1 MPILHSVVQ
10 YSPEYDKL
18 KLGLPTSSNFKKIV
32 TPTMA
37 KKSDQRKDYAYH
49 LIAERL
55 LGYRIETYQSE
66 HMRRG
71 MIEEAEAVEWYQW
84 DTGVTTEQVGFI
96 TNDEGTLGCSPD
108 RLVGDDGLLEVK
120 CLSDKEHVQALC
132 EGRINVRFRPQ
143 LQGQIYISERDW
155 VDILLWHRVL
165 PRLVIRV
172 EPDERFMETLIRELD
187 SFVALIDAEM
197 DKIHTAGYVHI
208 PEAKPTLRE
217 ALQASLASEIRG

>member
-1 MPILHSVVQ
+1 MPILHRDIAQ
-10 YSPEYDKL
+10 YSPEYDRL

-32 TPTMA
+32 TPTLG
-37 KKSDQRKDYAYH
+37 KKSDQRKDYGYH

-55 LGYRIETYQSE
+55 LGHRIETYQSE

-71 MIEEAEAVEWYQW
+71 MIEEAEAVEWYEF
-84 DTGVTTEQVGFI
+84 DTGTSTKSIGFV

-132 EGRINVRFRPQ
+132 EGRINIRFRPQ
-143 LQGQIYISERDW
+143 LQGQIYISERQW

-165 PRLVIRV
+165 PCRVIRV
-172 EPDERFMETLIRELD
+172 EPDERFTETLVKELQ
-187 SFVALIDAEM
+187 SFLSFIETEM
-197 DKIHTAGYVHI
+197 AKIYTAGYVHV
-208 PEAKPTLRE
+208 PEAKAALKDALR
-217 ALQASLASEIRG
+217 AHLDA